1 MKKRIISALL
11 TVLMVMSLFT
21 GLSVSAYADDENPQV
36 VEYTLK
42 AGDYVLKLCQ
52 AQGINYFTCKD
63 AIIKLNG
70 LKSEND
76 FRFLAVGR
84 VIKLPATDAA
94 ALNIIASGSTGTA
107 PFYRF
112 YRYHNGNRQ
121 RRKGQR
127 QCRLLSDPL
136 HDPARRDRCGHL
148 QLSGHQLHQL
158 CRSDQEAQQHLQL
171 EQGRRGQDSASAFT
185 QGSRSRHHLLSG
197 RGA

>member
-94 ALNIIASGSTGTA
+94 ALNIIASGSTGT
-107 PFYRF
+107 
-112 YRYHNGNRQ
+112 G
-121 RRKGQR
+121 
-127 QCRLLSDPL
+127 
-136 HDPARRDRCGHL
+136 
-148 QLSGHQLHQL
+148 
-158 CRSDQEAQQHLQL
+158 
-171 EQGRRGQDSASAFT
+171 T
-185 QGSRSRHHLLSG
+185 GSTGSTG
-197 RGA
+197 TTT

>member
-42 AGDYVLKLCQ
+42 SGDYVLKLCGI
-52 AQGINYFTCKD
+52 QGINYFTCKD

-94 ALNIIASGSTGTA
+94 ALAIISSGSTGSTGSTGSSGFSN
-107 PFYRF
+107 P
-112 YRYHNGNRQ
+112 
-121 RRKGQR
+121 RRIRMRRILG
-127 QCRLLSDPL
+127 CR
-136 HDPARRDRCGHL
+136 
-148 QLSGHQLHQL
+148 
-158 CRSDQEAQQHLQL
+158 
-171 EQGRRGQDSASAFT
+171 
-185 QGSRSRHHLLSG
+185 
-197 RGA
+197 

>member
-94 ALNIIASGSTGTA
+94 ALNIIASGSIGTGTGSTGSTGTTTGTVSA
-107 PFYRF
+107 AKGSDSVAYYLIPYTI
-112 YRYHNGNRQ
+112 Q
-121 RRKGQR
+121 RGETVAGI
-127 QCRLLSDPL
+127 CNSLGIS
-136 HDPARRDRCGHL
+136 
-148 QLSGHQLHQL
+148 
-158 CRSDQEAQQHLQL
+158 
-171 EQGRRGQDSASAFT
+171 
-185 QGSRSRHHLLSG
+185 SRSSTTSPAGTRSLRARLCFCPRPRLRQSALPAI
-197 RGA
+197 RSWRIR